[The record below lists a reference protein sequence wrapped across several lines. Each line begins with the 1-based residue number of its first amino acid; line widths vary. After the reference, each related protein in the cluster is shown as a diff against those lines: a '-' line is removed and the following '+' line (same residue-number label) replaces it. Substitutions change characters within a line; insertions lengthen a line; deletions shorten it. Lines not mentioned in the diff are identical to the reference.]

1 MDMEK
6 KKAIT
11 DKTISWA
18 NEGRG
23 RQLYGIGNPGFPHE
37 ERTTEMKAGEK
48 EPLESR
54 PENSILTV
62 LRTGSSSRGETRML
76 AAFSQPAME
85 GLGQNI
91 PVDRTT
97 QR

>member
-23 RQLYGIGNPGFPHE
+23 RQLHGIGKPGFPQE
-37 ERTTEMKAGEK
+37 ERTSEMKADEK
-48 EPLESR
+48 EPWE
-54 PENSILTV
+54 
-62 LRTGSSSRGETRML
+62 
-76 AAFSQPAME
+76 
-85 GLGQNI
+85 
-91 PVDRTT
+91 
-97 QR
+97 